1 RLGPVDAAELR
12 RRTAQPELLDRWLEE
27 LSEAG
32 RIFVLA
38 GRQEWVVVE
47 DAATMRDGL
56 GAELRNG
63 LSTEL
68 LLPAPHALRDLTLR
82 YARTHGPFR
91 AGELAAHYDLPMAAL
106 TPVLAELHSQV
117 ALVAGRLRPG
127 AAHTPRSAALP
138 GPDYCEADI
147 LRRI

>member
-1 RLGPVDAAELR
+1 VDHIRRLGPVDRGELR

-47 DAATMRDGL
+47 DAATVRDGL
-56 GAELRNG
+56 GAELPNG
-63 LSTEL
+63 LPADL
-68 LLPAPHALRDLTLR
+68 LIPAPHALRDLTLR

-91 AGELAAHYDLPMAAL
+91 AGELAAHYDLPVAAL
-106 TPVLAELHSQV
+106 RSEEHTSELQPRFEC
-117 ALVAGRLRPG
+117 GCRLLLLKHHR
-127 AAHTPRSAALP
+127 HV
-138 GPDYCEADI
+138 
-147 LRRI
+147 